1 MPCLVAARLNTAQF
15 FRLRRRP
22 KSSEYRGDISAAETA
37 ITVAF
42 DNVIRSCLSELLA
55 FGRLTEPGFA
65 HDYYVA

>member
-1 MPCLVAARLNTAQF
+1 M
-15 FRLRRRP
+15 P

-42 DNVIRSCLSELLA
+42 DIVIKSCLSELLA